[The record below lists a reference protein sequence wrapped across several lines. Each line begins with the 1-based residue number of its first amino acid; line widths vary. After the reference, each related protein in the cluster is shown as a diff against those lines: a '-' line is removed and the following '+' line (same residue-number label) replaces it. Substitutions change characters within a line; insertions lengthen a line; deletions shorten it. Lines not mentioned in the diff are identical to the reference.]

1 MARTATYRREEVV
14 KKAMRAFWEHGYE
27 ATGMAEIV
35 RITGLNPGSIYA
47 AFQSKQDLFLAALDL
62 YGDFNRASV
71 ERQLAKHSNPLDAIR
86 DFFRQLAATVAG
98 PSGKRSCF
106 LVNSALEVARHDR
119 AARKLIRANF
129 QSIEASLLSTL
140 ERAQAEG
147 HLSQGKDIHALAAT
161 LMVFI
166 WGLRVLG
173 TTGPTPEQTEPIV
186 AQVLELLE

>member
-1 MARTATYRREEVV
+1 MARTATYKREEVV
-14 KKAMRAFWEHGYE
+14 EKAMKAFWEHGYE
-27 ATGMAEIV
+27 ATGMAEII

-62 YGDFNRASV
+62 YGDFNRAAV
-71 ERQLAKHSNPLDAIR
+71 ERQLAKHSNPLEAIR

-106 LVNSALEVARHDR
+106 LVNSALEVARHDK
-119 AARKLIRANF
+119 AARKLICANF
-129 QSIEASLLSTL
+129 QSIEASFRSTL

-147 HLSQGKDIHALAAT
+147 DLAPGKDPRALAAT

-173 TTGPTPEQTEPIV
+173 TTSPTPAQTEPIV
-186 AQVLELLE
+186 AQVLELLK

>member
-1 MARTATYRREEVV
+1 MTRTATYKREEVV
-14 KKAMRAFWEHGYE
+14 EKAMRAFWEHGYE
-27 ATGMAEIV
+27 ATGMAEII
-35 RITGLNPGSIYA
+35 RITGLKPGSIYS

-62 YGDFNRASV
+62 YGDLNRAVV
-71 ERQLAKHSNPLDAIR
+71 ERQLAKRINPLEAIR

-106 LVNSALEVARHDR
+106 LVNSALEVARHDK
-119 AARKLIRANF
+119 AARKLIYANF
-129 QSIEASLLSTL
+129 QSIEASFRRTL

-147 HLSQGKDIHALAAT
+147 YLARGKDPQALAAT

-173 TTGPTPEQTEPIV
+173 TTSPTPAQTESV
-186 AQVLELLE
+186 VGQVLELLR